1 MVMDRLFLYIF
12 TTACVCGTLSIF
24 LYAPSLYDPREPL
37 NTEEATDCTYWRWHG
52 YIRLCWDSLVI
63 TNNLNNYVRES
74 FKRVHCIV
82 RAGLTNHLATNCFT
96 LRKLNCS
103 WRKKWRRV
111 GGCPDMSG
119 GGSADILFPLVHN
132 PCLLPSLEN
141 LEKNDTWS
149 LILNMNKFYF
159 ATGSCLYFTNECIYC
174 GSYICK

>member
-52 YIRLCWDSLVI
+52 YIRLWWDSLII
-63 TNNLNNYVRES
+63 TNNLNNVREVWLIIFASDS
-74 FKRVHCIV
+74 F
-82 RAGLTNHLATNCFT
+82 AT
-96 LRKLNCS
+96 RWLNCT

-132 PCLLPSLEN
+132 PCPLLSLEN

>member
-52 YIRLCWDSLVI
+52 YIRLWWDSLII
-63 TNNLNNYVRES
+63 TNNLNNVREVWLIIFASDS
-74 FKRVHCIV
+74 FTMRW
-82 RAGLTNHLATNCFT
+82 
-96 LRKLNCS
+96 LNCT

-132 PCLLPSLEN
+132 PCPLLSLEN
-141 LEKNDTWS
+141 LEKMTRDLLFWTWINS
-149 LILNMNKFYF
+149 ILLQVHVYILQMN
-159 ATGSCLYFTNECIYC
+159 AFTVGAIYVN
-174 GSYICK
+174 KE

>member
-52 YIRLCWDSLVI
+52 YIRLWWDSLII
-63 TNNLNNYVRES
+63 TNNLNNVREVWLIIFASDS
-74 FKRVHCIV
+74 FTTRW
-82 RAGLTNHLATNCFT
+82 
-96 LRKLNCS
+96 LNCT

-119 GGSADILFPLVHN
+119 GGSADIFFPLVHN
-132 PCLLPSLEN
+132 PCPLLSLEN

>member
-52 YIRLCWDSLVI
+52 YIRLWWDSLII
-63 TNNLNNYVRES
+63 TNNLNNVREVWLIIFASDS
-74 FKRVHCIV
+74 F
-82 RAGLTNHLATNCFT
+82 TMMW
-96 LRKLNCS
+96 LNCT

-132 PCLLPSLEN
+132 PCPLLSLEN

>member
-52 YIRLCWDSLVI
+52 YIRLWWDSLII
-63 TNNLNNYVRES
+63 TNNLNNVREVWLIIFASDS
-74 FKRVHCIV
+74 FTTRW
-82 RAGLTNHLATNCFT
+82 
-96 LRKLNCS
+96 LNCT

-132 PCLLPSLEN
+132 PCPLLSLEN

-159 ATGSCLYFTNECIYC
+159 ATGSCLYFTNEWTYKKHYFLIEF
-174 GSYICK
+174 

>member
-52 YIRLCWDSLVI
+52 YIRLWWDSLII
-63 TNNLNNYVRES
+63 TNNLNNVREVWLIIFASDS
-74 FKRVHCIV
+74 FTMRW
-82 RAGLTNHLATNCFT
+82 
-96 LRKLNCS
+96 LNCT

-132 PCLLPSLEN
+132 PCPLLSLEN

>member
-52 YIRLCWDSLVI
+52 YIRLWWDSLII
-63 TNNLNNYVRES
+63 TNNLNNVREVWLIIFASDS
-74 FKRVHCIV
+74 FTTRW
-82 RAGLTNHLATNCFT
+82 
-96 LRKLNCS
+96 LNCT

-132 PCLLPSLEN
+132 PCPLLSLEN

>member
-52 YIRLCWDSLVI
+52 YIRLWWDSLII
-63 TNNLNNYVRES
+63 TNNLNNVREVWLIIFASDS
-74 FKRVHCIV
+74 FTMRW
-82 RAGLTNHLATNCFT
+82 
-96 LRKLNCS
+96 LNCT

>member
-52 YIRLCWDSLVI
+52 YIGLWWDSLII
-63 TNNLNNYVRES
+63 TNNLNNVREVWLIIFASDS
-74 FKRVHCIV
+74 FTMRW
-82 RAGLTNHLATNCFT
+82 
-96 LRKLNCS
+96 LNCT

-132 PCLLPSLEN
+132 PCPLLSLEN

>member
-52 YIRLCWDSLVI
+52 YIRLWWDSLII
-63 TNNLNNYVRES
+63 TNNLNNVREVWLIIFASDS
-74 FKRVHCIV
+74 FTMRW
-82 RAGLTNHLATNCFT
+82 
-96 LRKLNCS
+96 LNCT

-132 PCLLPSLEN
+132 PCPLLSLEN

-159 ATGSCLYFTNECIYC
+159 ATGLCLYFTNECIYC

>member
-52 YIRLCWDSLVI
+52 YIRLWWDSLII
-63 TNNLNNYVRES
+63 TNNLNNVREVWLIIFASDS
-74 FKRVHCIV
+74 FTMRW
-82 RAGLTNHLATNCFT
+82 
-96 LRKLNCS
+96 LNCT

-132 PCLLPSLEN
+132 PCPLLSLKN

>member
-52 YIRLCWDSLVI
+52 YIRLWWDSLII
-63 TNNLNNYVRES
+63 TNNLNNDREVWLIIFASDS
-74 FKRVHCIV
+74 F
-82 RAGLTNHLATNCFT
+82 TMMW
-96 LRKLNCS
+96 LNCT

-132 PCLLPSLEN
+132 PCPLLSLEN